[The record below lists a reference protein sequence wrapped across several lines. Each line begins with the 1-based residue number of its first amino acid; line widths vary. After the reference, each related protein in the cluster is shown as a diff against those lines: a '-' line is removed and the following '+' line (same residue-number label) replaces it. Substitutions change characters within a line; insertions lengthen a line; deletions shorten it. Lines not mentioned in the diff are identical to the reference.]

1 MNTTQLECF
10 LAVADCLNF
19 SKAAERLRLTQPA
32 VSHQIKSLED
42 ELEVELFKRSSK
54 SVRLTQE
61 GHMFLQYAGDIL
73 KLSGLSKAQVKQ
85 CRRERPEWLAL
96 GCRSVG
102 DLKLMTP
109 ALDRLRREEKGVMP
123 LLKLVPMSALE
134 NLLADGEIRM
144 MLGFKETAPQ
154 NCVFK
159 PLLNCPLV
167 CVCRDD
173 HPLADRAV
181 TDIESLKTSDMIA
194 SCPPPVCPPSL
205 FALQGQLVT
214 TRASDR
220 VIFCDNQELLFT
232 MVETGYAFAL
242 AVDIPPLRRP
252 GLRYIPLKDCAPL
265 AFGAVYNRGR
275 TDSTLRRFLALLE
288 ESLRSGAGEVGISH
302 Q

>member
-19 SKAAERLRLTQPA
+19 SKAAEHLRLTQPA

-85 CRRERPEWLAL
+85 CSRERPSFLSI
-96 GCRSVG
+96 GCRGVG

-109 ALDRLRREEKGVMP
+109 ALDMLRREGKRVLP
-123 LLKLVPMSALE
+123 LLKLVPVSALD
-134 NLLADGEIRM
+134 NLLMEGEVQMI
-144 MLGFKETAPQ
+144 LSFKETAPQ
-154 NCVFK
+154 NCTFR
-159 PLLNCPLV
+159 PMLDCPLV
-167 CVCRDD
+167 CVCRED
-173 HPLADRAV
+173 HPLAAMED
-181 TDIESLKTSDMIA
+181 TDVESLKTADMLA

-205 FALQGQLVT
+205 FAMQGQLVT
-214 TRASDR
+214 TRAPDQ
-220 VIFCDNQELLFT
+220 VVFCENQEVLLT

-252 GLRYIPLKDCAPL
+252 GLKYIPLKGCEPL
-265 AFGAVYNRGR
+265 PFGAVY
-275 TDSTLRRFLALLE
+275 LRSRSDAALRLFLNLLE
-288 ESLRSGAGEVGISH
+288 ESLRD
-302 Q
+302 

>member
-19 SKAAERLRLTQPA
+19 SRAAEHLRLTQPA
-32 VSHQIKSLED
+32 VSHQIKTLED

-85 CRRERPEWLAL
+85 CSRERPSFLSI
-96 GCRSVG
+96 GCRGVG

-109 ALDRLRREEKGVMP
+109 ALDMLRREGKRVLP
-123 LLKLVPMSALE
+123 LLKLVPVSALD
-134 NLLADGEIRM
+134 NLLMEGEVQMI
-144 MLGFKETAPQ
+144 LSFKETAPQ
-154 NCVFK
+154 NCTFR
-159 PLLNCPLV
+159 PMLDCPLV
-167 CVCRDD
+167 CVCRED
-173 HPLADRAV
+173 HPLAAMED
-181 TDIESLKTSDMIA
+181 TDVESLKTADMLA

-205 FALQGQLVT
+205 FAMQGQLVT
-214 TRASDR
+214 TRAPDQ
-220 VIFCDNQELLFT
+220 VVFCENQEVLLT

-252 GLRYIPLKDCAPL
+252 GLKYIPLKGCEPL
-265 AFGAVYNRGR
+265 PFGAVY
-275 TDSTLRRFLALLE
+275 LRSRSDAALRLFLNLLE
-288 ESLRSGAGEVGISH
+288 ESLRD
-302 Q
+302 

>member
-19 SKAAERLRLTQPA
+19 SKAAEHLRLTQPA

-42 ELEVELFKRSSK
+42 DLEVELFKRSSK

-85 CRRERPEWLAL
+85 CSRERPSFLSI
-96 GCRSVG
+96 GCRGVG

-109 ALDRLRREEKGVMP
+109 ALDMLRREGKRVLP
-123 LLKLVPMSALE
+123 LLKLVPISALD
-134 NLLADGEIRM
+134 NLLMEGEVQMI
-144 MLGFKETAPQ
+144 LSFKETAPQ
-154 NCVFK
+154 NCTFR
-159 PLLNCPLV
+159 PMLDCPLV
-167 CVCRDD
+167 CVCRED
-173 HPLADRAV
+173 HPLAAMED
-181 TDIESLKTSDMIA
+181 TDVESLKTADMLA

-205 FALQGQLVT
+205 FAMQGQLVT
-214 TRASDR
+214 TRAPDQ
-220 VIFCDNQELLFT
+220 VVFCENQEVLLT

-252 GLRYIPLKDCAPL
+252 GLKYIPLKGCEPL
-265 AFGAVYNRGR
+265 PFGAVY
-275 TDSTLRRFLALLE
+275 LRSRSDAALRLFLNLLE
-288 ESLRSGAGEVGISH
+288 ESLRD
-302 Q
+302 

>member
-19 SKAAERLRLTQPA
+19 SKAAEHLRLTQPA

-85 CRRERPEWLAL
+85 CSRERPSFLSI
-96 GCRSVG
+96 GCRGVG

-109 ALDRLRREEKGVMP
+109 ALDMLRREGKRVLP
-123 LLKLVPMSALE
+123 LLKLVPISALD
-134 NLLADGEIRM
+134 NLLMEGEVQMI
-144 MLGFKETAPQ
+144 LSFKETAPQ
-154 NCVFK
+154 NCTFR
-159 PLLNCPLV
+159 PMLDCPLV
-167 CVCRDD
+167 CVCRED
-173 HPLADRAV
+173 HPLAAMED
-181 TDIESLKTSDMIA
+181 TDVESLKTADMLA

-205 FALQGQLVT
+205 FAMQGQLVT
-214 TRASDR
+214 TRAPDQ
-220 VIFCDNQELLFT
+220 VVFCENQEVLLT

-252 GLRYIPLKDCAPL
+252 GLKYIPLKGCEPL
-265 AFGAVYNRGR
+265 PFGAVY
-275 TDSTLRRFLALLE
+275 LRSRSDAVLRLFLNLLE
-288 ESLRSGAGEVGISH
+288 ESLRD
-302 Q
+302 

>member
-19 SKAAERLRLTQPA
+19 SKAAEHLRLTQPA

-85 CRRERPEWLAL
+85 CSRERPSFLSI
-96 GCRSVG
+96 GCRGVG

-109 ALDRLRREEKGVMP
+109 ALDMLRREGKRVLP
-123 LLKLVPMSALE
+123 LLKLVPISALD
-134 NLLADGEIRM
+134 NLLMEGEVQMI
-144 MLGFKETAPQ
+144 LSFKETAPQ
-154 NCVFK
+154 NCTFR
-159 PLLNCPLV
+159 PMLDCPLV
-167 CVCRDD
+167 CVCREN
-173 HPLADRAV
+173 HPLAAMED
-181 TDIESLKTSDMIA
+181 TDVESLKTADMLA

-205 FALQGQLVT
+205 FAMQGQLVT
-214 TRASDR
+214 TRAPDQ
-220 VIFCDNQELLFT
+220 VVFCENQEVLLT

-252 GLRYIPLKDCAPL
+252 GLKYIPLKGCEPL
-265 AFGAVYNRGR
+265 PFGAVY
-275 TDSTLRRFLALLE
+275 LRSRSDAALRLFLNLLE
-288 ESLRSGAGEVGISH
+288 ESLRD
-302 Q
+302 

>member
-19 SKAAERLRLTQPA
+19 SKAAEHLRLTQPA

-85 CRRERPEWLAL
+85 CSRERPSFLSI
-96 GCRSVG
+96 GCRGVG

-109 ALDRLRREEKGVMP
+109 ALDMLRREGKRVLP
-123 LLKLVPMSALE
+123 LLKLVPISALD
-134 NLLADGEIRM
+134 NLLMEGEVQMI
-144 MLGFKETAPQ
+144 LSFKETAPQ
-154 NCVFK
+154 NCTFR
-159 PLLNCPLV
+159 PMLDCPLV
-167 CVCRDD
+167 CVCRED
-173 HPLADRAV
+173 HPLAAMEE
-181 TDIESLKTSDMIA
+181 TDVESLKTADMLA

-214 TRASDR
+214 TRAPDQ
-220 VIFCDNQELLFT
+220 VVFCENQEVLLT

-252 GLRYIPLKDCAPL
+252 GLKYIPLRGCEPL
-265 AFGAVYNRGR
+265 PFGAVYLRGR
-275 TDSTLRRFLALLE
+275 SDAALRLFLNLLE
-288 ESLRSGAGEVGISH
+288 ESL
-302 Q
+302 QN

>member
-85 CRRERPEWLAL
+85 CNRERPSFLSI
-96 GCRSVG
+96 GCRGVG

-109 ALDRLRREEKGVMP
+109 ALDMLRREGKRVLP
-123 LLKLVPMSALE
+123 LLKLVPISALD
-134 NLLADGEIRM
+134 NLLMEGEVQMI
-144 MLGFKETAPQ
+144 LSFKETAPQ
-154 NCVFK
+154 NCTFR
-159 PLLNCPLV
+159 PMLDCPLV
-167 CVCRDD
+167 CVCRED
-173 HPLADRAV
+173 HPLAAMED
-181 TDIESLKTSDMIA
+181 TDVESLKTADMLA

-205 FALQGQLVT
+205 FAMQGQLVT
-214 TRASDR
+214 TRAPDQ
-220 VIFCDNQELLFT
+220 VVFCENQEVLLT

-252 GLRYIPLKDCAPL
+252 GLKYIPLKGCEPL
-265 AFGAVYNRGR
+265 PFGAVY
-275 TDSTLRRFLALLE
+275 LRSRSDAALRLFLNLLE
-288 ESLRSGAGEVGISH
+288 ESLRD
-302 Q
+302 

>member
-19 SKAAERLRLTQPA
+19 SKAAEHLRLTQPA

-85 CRRERPEWLAL
+85 CKRERPSFLSI

-109 ALDRLRREEKGVMP
+109 ALDRLRREVKSVLP
-123 LLKLVPMSALE
+123 LLKLIPMSALE
-134 NLLADGEIRM
+134 NLLLEGEIQM
-144 MLGFKETAPQ
+144 MLSFRETAPQ
-154 NCVFK
+154 NCVFR
-159 PLLNCPLV
+159 PLLDCPLV
-167 CVCRDD
+167 CACREE
-173 HPLADRAV
+173 HPLADREE
-181 TDIESLKTSDMIA
+181 TDIEGLKTSDMIA
-194 SCPPPVCPPSL
+194 SCPPPACPPSL

-214 TRASDR
+214 SRAPDQ
-220 VIFCDNQELLFT
+220 VVFCENQEVLLT

-252 GLRYIPLKDCAPL
+252 GIKYIPLKGCAPL
-265 AFGAVYNRGR
+265 SLGAVYPRGR
-275 TDSTLRRFLALLE
+275 SDAALRRFLPLLE
-288 ESLRSGAGEVGISH
+288 ESLRNE
-302 Q
+302 

>member
-19 SKAAERLRLTQPA
+19 SKAAEHLRLTQPA

-42 ELEVELFKRSSK
+42 DLEVELFKRSSK

-85 CRRERPEWLAL
+85 CSRERPSFLSI
-96 GCRSVG
+96 GCRGVG

-109 ALDRLRREEKGVMP
+109 ALDMLRREGKRVLP
-123 LLKLVPMSALE
+123 LLKLVPISALD
-134 NLLADGEIRM
+134 NLLMEGEVQMI
-144 MLGFKETAPQ
+144 LSFKETAPQ
-154 NCVFK
+154 NCTFR
-159 PLLNCPLV
+159 PMLDCPLV
-167 CVCRDD
+167 CVCRED
-173 HPLADRAV
+173 HPLAAMED
-181 TDIESLKTSDMIA
+181 TDVESLKTADMLA

-205 FALQGQLVT
+205 FAMQGQLVT
-214 TRASDR
+214 TRAPDQ
-220 VIFCDNQELLFT
+220 VVFCENQEVLLT

-252 GLRYIPLKDCAPL
+252 GLKYIPLKGSEPL
-265 AFGAVYNRGR
+265 PFGAVYLQSRS
-275 TDSTLRRFLALLE
+275 DAALRLFLNLLE
-288 ESLRSGAGEVGISH
+288 ESLRD
-302 Q
+302 

>member
-85 CRRERPEWLAL
+85 CRKERPNFLSI

-102 DLKLMTP
+102 DLRLMTP
-109 ALDRLRREEKGVMP
+109 ALERLRREDGSVLP
-123 LLKLVPMSALE
+123 LLKLVPMSALD
-134 NLLADGEIRM
+134 NLLTEGEIQM
-144 MLGFKETAPQ
+144 ILSFEETAPP
-154 NCVFK
+154 NCSFR
-159 PLLNCPLV
+159 PLLDCPLA
-167 CVCRDD
+167 CVCRED
-173 HPLADRAV
+173 HPLAAKEE
-181 TDIESLKTSDMIA
+181 TDLESLKIPEMIA

-214 TRASDR
+214 SRAPDQ
-220 VIFCDNQELLFT
+220 VIFCDNQEVLFT

-252 GLRYIPLKDCAPL
+252 GLRYIPLKGCPPL
-265 AFGAVYNRGR
+265 SFGAVYLRGCSD
-275 TDSTLRRFLALLE
+275 TVLCRFLNLME
-288 ESLRSGAGEVGISH
+288 ESLKSQVG
-302 Q
+302 

>member
-19 SKAAERLRLTQPA
+19 SKAAEHLRLTQPA

-85 CRRERPEWLAL
+85 CSRERPSFLSI
-96 GCRSVG
+96 GCRGVG

-109 ALDRLRREEKGVMP
+109 ALDMLRREGKRVLP
-123 LLKLVPMSALE
+123 LLKLVPISALD
-134 NLLADGEIRM
+134 NLLMEGEVQMI
-144 MLGFKETAPQ
+144 LSFKETAPQ
-154 NCVFK
+154 NCTFR
-159 PLLNCPLV
+159 PMLDCPLV
-167 CVCRDD
+167 CVCRED
-173 HPLADRAV
+173 HPLAAMEE
-181 TDIESLKTSDMIA
+181 TDVESLKTADMLA

-214 TRASDR
+214 TRAPDQ
-220 VIFCDNQELLFT
+220 VVFCENQEVLLT
-232 MVETGYAFAL
+232 MVEAGYAFAL

-252 GLRYIPLKDCAPL
+252 GLKYIPLRGCEPL
-265 AFGAVYNRGR
+265 PFGAVY
-275 TDSTLRRFLALLE
+275 LRSRSDAALRLFLNLLE
-288 ESLRSGAGEVGISH
+288 ESLRD
-302 Q
+302 

>member
-19 SKAAERLRLTQPA
+19 SKAAEHLRLTQPA

-85 CRRERPEWLAL
+85 CSRERPSFLSI
-96 GCRSVG
+96 GCRGVG

-109 ALDRLRREEKGVMP
+109 ALDMLRREGKRVLP
-123 LLKLVPMSALE
+123 LLKLVPISALD
-134 NLLADGEIRM
+134 NLLMEGEVQMI
-144 MLGFKETAPQ
+144 LSFKETAPQ
-154 NCVFK
+154 NCTFR
-159 PLLNCPLV
+159 PMLDCPLV
-167 CVCRDD
+167 CVCRED
-173 HPLADRAV
+173 HPLAAMED
-181 TDIESLKTSDMIA
+181 TDVESLKTADMLA

-205 FALQGQLVT
+205 FAMQGQLVT
-214 TRASDR
+214 TRAPDQ
-220 VIFCDNQELLFT
+220 VVFCENQEVLLT

-252 GLRYIPLKDCAPL
+252 GLKYIPLKGCEPL
-265 AFGAVYNRGR
+265 PFGAVY
-275 TDSTLRRFLALLE
+275 LRSRSDAALRLFLNLLE
-288 ESLRSGAGEVGISH
+288 ESLRD
-302 Q
+302 

>member
-19 SKAAERLRLTQPA
+19 SKAAEHLRLTQPA

-85 CRRERPEWLAL
+85 CRRERPSFLSI

-102 DLKLMTP
+102 DLRLMTP
-109 ALDRLRREEKGVMP
+109 ALDRLRREEKSVLP
-123 LLKLVPMSALE
+123 LLKLVPISALE
-134 NLLADGEIRM
+134 NLLAEGEIQL
-144 MLGFKETAPQ
+144 MLSFREAAPS
-154 NCVFK
+154 NCSFR
-159 PLLNCPLV
+159 PLMDCPLT
-167 CVCRDD
+167 CVCRED
-173 HPLADRAV
+173 HPLAVWDE
-181 TDIESLKTSDMIA
+181 TDMESLKTTDLIA

-214 TRASDR
+214 TRAPDQ
-220 VIFCDNQELLFT
+220 VIFCENHEVLLT
-232 MVETGYAFAL
+232 MVESGYAFAL

-252 GLRYIPLKDCAPL
+252 GLKYIPLRGCSPL
-265 AFGAVYNRGR
+265 SLGAVYPRGR
-275 TDSTLRRFLALLE
+275 SDAVLRRFLSLLE
-288 ESLRSGAGEVGISH
+288 ESLKN
-302 Q
+302 

>member
-19 SKAAERLRLTQPA
+19 SKAAEHLRLTQPA

-85 CRRERPEWLAL
+85 CSRERPSFLSI
-96 GCRSVG
+96 GCRGVG

-109 ALDRLRREEKGVMP
+109 ALDMLRREGKRVLP
-123 LLKLVPMSALE
+123 LLKLVPISALD
-134 NLLADGEIRM
+134 NLLMEGEVQMI
-144 MLGFKETAPQ
+144 LSFKETAPQ
-154 NCVFK
+154 NCTFR
-159 PLLNCPLV
+159 PMLDCPLV
-167 CVCRDD
+167 CVCRED
-173 HPLADRAV
+173 HPLAAMED
-181 TDIESLKTSDMIA
+181 TDVESLKTADMLA

-205 FALQGQLVT
+205 FAMQGQLVT
-214 TRASDR
+214 TRAPDQ
-220 VIFCDNQELLFT
+220 VVFCENQEVLLT

-242 AVDIPPLRRP
+242 VVDIPPLRRP
-252 GLRYIPLKDCAPL
+252 GLKYIPLKGCEPL
-265 AFGAVYNRGR
+265 PFGAVY
-275 TDSTLRRFLALLE
+275 LRSRSDAALRLFLNLLE
-288 ESLRSGAGEVGISH
+288 ESLRD
-302 Q
+302 

>member
-19 SKAAERLRLTQPA
+19 SKAAEHLRLTQPA

-85 CRRERPEWLAL
+85 CSRERPSFLSI
-96 GCRSVG
+96 GCRGVG

-109 ALDRLRREEKGVMP
+109 ALDMLRREGKRVLP
-123 LLKLVPMSALE
+123 LLKLVPISALD
-134 NLLADGEIRM
+134 NLLMEGEVQMI
-144 MLGFKETAPQ
+144 LSFKETAPQ
-154 NCVFK
+154 NCTFR
-159 PLLNCPLV
+159 PMLDCPLV
-167 CVCRDD
+167 CVCRED
-173 HPLADRAV
+173 HPLAAMED
-181 TDIESLKTSDMIA
+181 TDVESLKTADMLA

-205 FALQGQLVT
+205 FAMQGQLVT
-214 TRASDR
+214 TRAPDQ
-220 VIFCDNQELLFT
+220 VVFCENQEVLLT

-252 GLRYIPLKDCAPL
+252 GLKYIRLKGCEPLP
-265 AFGAVYNRGR
+265 FGAVY
-275 TDSTLRRFLALLE
+275 LRSRSDAALRLFLNLLE
-288 ESLRSGAGEVGISH
+288 ESLRD
-302 Q
+302 

>member
-85 CRRERPEWLAL
+85 CSRERPSFLSI
-96 GCRSVG
+96 GCRGVG

-109 ALDRLRREEKGVMP
+109 ALDMLRREGKRVLP
-123 LLKLVPMSALE
+123 LLKLVPISALD
-134 NLLADGEIRM
+134 NLLMEGEVQMI
-144 MLGFKETAPQ
+144 LSFKETAPQ
-154 NCVFK
+154 NCTFR
-159 PLLNCPLV
+159 PMLDCPLV
-167 CVCRDD
+167 CVCRED
-173 HPLADRAV
+173 HPLAAMED
-181 TDIESLKTSDMIA
+181 TDVESLKTADMLA

-205 FALQGQLVT
+205 FAMQGQLVT
-214 TRASDR
+214 TRAPDQ
-220 VIFCDNQELLFT
+220 VVFCENQEVLLT

-252 GLRYIPLKDCAPL
+252 GLKYIPLKGCEPL
-265 AFGAVYNRGR
+265 PFGAVY
-275 TDSTLRRFLALLE
+275 LRSRSDAALRLFLNLLE
-288 ESLRSGAGEVGISH
+288 ESLRD
-302 Q
+302 

>member
-19 SKAAERLRLTQPA
+19 SKAAEHLRLTQPA

-85 CRRERPEWLAL
+85 CSRERSSFLSI
-96 GCRSVG
+96 GCRGVG

-109 ALDRLRREEKGVMP
+109 ALDMLRREGKRVLP
-123 LLKLVPMSALE
+123 LLKLVPISALD
-134 NLLADGEIRM
+134 NLLMEGEVQMI
-144 MLGFKETAPQ
+144 LSFKETAPQ
-154 NCVFK
+154 NCTFR
-159 PLLNCPLV
+159 PMLDCPLV
-167 CVCRDD
+167 CVCRED
-173 HPLADRAV
+173 HPLAAMED
-181 TDIESLKTSDMIA
+181 TDVESLKTADMLA

-205 FALQGQLVT
+205 FAMQGQLVT
-214 TRASDR
+214 TRAPNQ
-220 VIFCDNQELLFT
+220 VVFCENQEVLLT

-252 GLRYIPLKDCAPL
+252 GLKYIPLKGCEPL
-265 AFGAVYNRGR
+265 PFGAVY
-275 TDSTLRRFLALLE
+275 LRSRSDAVLRLFLNLLE
-288 ESLRSGAGEVGISH
+288 ESLRD
-302 Q
+302 